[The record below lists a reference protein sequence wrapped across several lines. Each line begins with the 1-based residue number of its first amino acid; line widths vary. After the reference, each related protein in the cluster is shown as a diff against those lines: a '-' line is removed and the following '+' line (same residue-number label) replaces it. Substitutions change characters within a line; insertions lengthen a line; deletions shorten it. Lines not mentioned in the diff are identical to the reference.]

1 MYFNCQTADKWECGE
16 CLMAFLKTH
25 TVTVVFACMQIFT
38 TKQNQQKKPNRKT
51 KTTTTT
57 PNQSADAS
65 RALLKRTDVCKVSV
79 LEMSGGGDPDPLCPE
94 SVADSGVALQ
104 RCFWNTALLLFLH
117 LLSPQGPFCYLRGE
131 ELFIESIHSVSL
143 NILNSQGSQIIQP
156 CLHLDPDPHVT
167 PIALAPL
174 MLVGQNALMKP
185 RDSEELFDVLRA
197 KNCAAKL

>member
-1 MYFNCQTADKWECGE
+1 MLNGIFKNPYRHSCVCLYADFHNE
-16 CLMAFLKTH
+16 
-25 TVTVVFACMQIFT
+25 
-38 TKQNQQKKPNRKT
+38 TKPTKKPNRKT

-57 PNQSADAS
+57 TTPNPSADAS

-131 ELFIESIHSVSL
+131 ELFIESIHSVQLEHPQQPGESD
-143 NILNSQGSQIIQP
+143 NS
-156 CLHLDPDPHVT
+156 
-167 PIALAPL
+167 ALP
-174 MLVGQNALMKP
+174 
-185 RDSEELFDVLRA
+185 SS
-197 KNCAAKL
+197 